1 MINLPTLQQKL
12 RHSMEQGWVL
22 DAHEEITPLVRQLRV
37 PYEQNSSPLN
47 YLTSP
52 PSYYIPEYGNPS
64 TSSAIWSQPS
74 GLLSRRTT
82 DSVRGIPR
90 LFLVPRLSELVTSST
105 SKADGYS
112 WSINTHGIIRKDQK
126 AYIPRSP
133 ALIGEILRINHDDPQ
148 GGHFGVKKTIEAI
161 KSKYYWHGLLADVS
175 NYVSTCDVCQRIKA
189 RRYKEHGELGT
200 IPLPSKPFE
209 TITLD
214 FITGLPPSRSEGNTF
229 NALLVIVDILTKFA
243 LYIPCT
249 KDVKAE
255 GLGYLIFKNIISLF
269 GMPANLVT
277 DRGTLFT
284 CKFWS
289 ALCFY
294 LGSKRRLSTA
304 FHPQTDG
311 QTERQ
316 NQTIEHYLRCFTN
329 FNQDDW
335 SQHSSTSE
343 APAVALIG
351 YKPELQIDMSSKPPG
366 LPLVIEVAERASAL
380 DEMRKTLLSKLQKA
394 RDDQKKYYN
403 RNHLP
408 VSFDVGDWVLLN
420 RKNLKIVR
428 PARKLDH
435 KYLGPFQ
442 VLEKWGSQ
450 AYKLK
455 LTPAYNKIHPVFH
468 VSLLEKYKQREG
480 KTPPPGPELVD
491 GEEEW
496 LIDEILE
503 KKVNKNGKV
512 LGYRVR

>member
-1 MINLPTLQQKL
+1 MALESLLILCSGGSKIRTL
-12 RHSMEQGWVL
+12 
-22 DAHEEITPLVRQLRV
+22 IRQNGD
-37 PYEQNSSPLN
+37 Y
-47 YLTSP
+47 
-52 PSYYIPEYGNPS
+52 
-64 TSSAIWSQPS
+64 
-74 GLLSRRTT
+74 
-82 DSVRGIPR
+82 
-90 LFLVPRLSELVTSST
+90 
-105 SKADGYS
+105 
-112 WSINTHGIIRKDQK
+112 
-126 AYIPRSP
+126 
-133 ALIGEILRINHDDPQ
+133 
-148 GGHFGVKKTIEAI
+148 FGVKKTIEAI

-175 NYVSTCDVCQRIKA
+175 NYVSTCDVCQRVKA
-189 RRYKEHGELGT
+189 RRHKEHGELGT

-214 FITGLPPSRSEGNTF
+214 FITGLLLSRSEGNTF

-255 GLGYLIFKNIISLF
+255 GLGYLIFKNVISLF

-277 DRGTLFT
+277 DRDRAPEPNYR
-284 CKFWS
+284 
-289 ALCFY
+289 ALP
-294 LGSKRRLSTA
+294 K
-304 FHPQTDG
+304 
-311 QTERQ
+311 
-316 NQTIEHYLRCFTN
+316 
-329 FNQDDW
+329 DDW
-335 SQHSSTSE
+335 VSWLPMAQFVYNQSQHSSTGE
-343 APAVALIG
+343 APAVALMG
-351 YKPELQIDMSSKPPG
+351 YKPELQINMSSKPPR
-366 LPLVIEVAERASAL
+366 LPLVIEAAEH
-380 DEMRKTLLSKLQKA
+380 KA
-394 RDDQKKYYN
+394 RDDQKKYYD

-420 RKNLKIVR
+420 GKNLKMVR

-512 LGYRVR
+512 LGYRVRWKGWGPSEDTLEPLEHIQDTEAFEIFQEKEAERIAKAPTRKKRR